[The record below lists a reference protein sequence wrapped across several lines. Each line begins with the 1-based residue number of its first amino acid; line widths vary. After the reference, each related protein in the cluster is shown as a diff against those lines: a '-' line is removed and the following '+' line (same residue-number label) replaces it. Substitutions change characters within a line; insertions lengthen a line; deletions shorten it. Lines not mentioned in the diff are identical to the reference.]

1 MWGYFGG
8 IDISCFNFLCYASL
22 AFDALETVKK
32 LIPSKKE
39 ETYFREYGSK
49 QIFCYNS
56 NLKSVGVGFANW
68 PTGA

>member
-8 IDISCFNFLCYASL
+8 IDISSFNFLCYASL
-22 AFDALETVKK
+22 AFDALETVEK

-49 QIFCYNS
+49 QIF
-56 NLKSVGVGFANW
+56 
-68 PTGA
+68 